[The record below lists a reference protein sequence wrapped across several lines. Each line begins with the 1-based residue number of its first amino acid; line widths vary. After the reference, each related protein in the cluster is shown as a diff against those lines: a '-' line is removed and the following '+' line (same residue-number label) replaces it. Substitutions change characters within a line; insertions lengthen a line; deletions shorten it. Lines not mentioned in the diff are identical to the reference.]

1 MKHFLLIPVFNDWKS
16 VNKLITKLNI
26 SLRIN
31 KKIKNEI
38 LIINDNSS
46 EKVNLNLKRL
56 KSISKIKV
64 IYLKKNFGSQKAIA
78 IGLSYLKSIKDDFY
92 ITVMDGDG
100 EDGPTHVKTMLDVA
114 IKNPNHIVISNRKKR
129 EEAFL
134 IIFLYKLHLIITFL
148 FTFKWISFGNFS
160 TFNKKNLR
168 YLLSNNSS
176 WYAHSSSVLKNCKV
190 KNLYFKREKRYYDKS
205 KLGIFSLME
214 HSLRVNAVFYKNI
227 FIITLIY
234 LSILIN
240 LIDGNF
246 KYIFLIGCLLFN
258 FLVIFVKIKHW
269 IKNLSKIRSYIKKII
284 LFKTF

>member
-16 VNKLITKLNI
+16 LNKLIIKLNTTLKI
-26 SLRIN
+26 D

-46 EKVNLNLKRL
+46 EKINLNLKKLR
-56 KSISKIKV
+56 SISKIK
-64 IYLKKNFGSQKAIA
+64 IISLKKNLGSQKAIA

-100 EDGPTHVKTMLDVA
+100 EDGPTRVKTMLDVA
-114 IKNPNHIVISNRKKR
+114 IKNPNHIVASNRKKR

-148 FTFKWISFGNFS
+148 FTFKWITFGNFS
-160 TFNKKNLR
+160 TFNKKNLKC
-168 YLLSNNSS
+168 LLSNNSS

-205 KLGIFSLME
+205 KLGIFSLIE

-227 FIITLIY
+227 FITTLIY
-234 LSILIN
+234 MSIIFN

-246 KYIFLIGCLLFN
+246 KYIFLIGFLLFN
-258 FLVIFVKIKHW
+258 FLIIFIKIKHW
-269 IKNLSKIRSYIKKII
+269 IKNLSKIRSNIKKII

>member
-16 VNKLITKLNI
+16 LNKLIIKLNTTLKI
-26 SLRIN
+26 D

-46 EKVNLNLKRL
+46 EKINLNLKKLR
-56 KSISKIKV
+56 SISKIK
-64 IYLKKNFGSQKAIA
+64 IISLKKNLGSQKAIA
-78 IGLSYLKSIKDDFY
+78 IGLSYLKSIKDDFF

-100 EDGPTHVKTMLDVA
+100 EDGPTRVKTMLDVA
-114 IKNPNHIVISNRKKR
+114 KKNPNHIVVSNRKKR

-214 HSLRVNAVFYKNI
+214 HSLRVNTVFYKNI

-234 LSILIN
+234 LTILIN

-269 IKNLSKIRSYIKKII
+269 IKNLSKIRSHINKII

>member
-16 VNKLITKLNI
+16 VNKLIIKLNA

-31 KKIKNEI
+31 NKINNEI

-46 EKVNLNLKRL
+46 EKINLNLKRL
-56 KSISKIKV
+56 KSISKIK
-64 IYLKKNFGSQKAIA
+64 IISLKKNFGSQKAIA

-92 ITVMDGDG
+92 VTVMDGDG

-114 IKNPNHIVISNRKKR
+114 IKNPNHIVTSNRKKR
-129 EEAFL
+129 EEAYL

-160 TFNKKNLR
+160 TFNKKNLK

-176 WYAHSSSVLKNCKV
+176 WFAHSSSVLKNCKV

-205 KLGIFSLME
+205 KLGIFSLIE
-214 HSLRVNAVFYKNI
+214 HSLRVNSVFYQNI
-227 FIITLIY
+227 FITTLIY
-234 LSILIN
+234 LSIIFN

-246 KYIFLIGCLLFN
+246 KYIFLIGFLLYN
-258 FLVIFVKIKHW
+258 FLIIFVKIKHW
-269 IKNLSKIRSYIKKII
+269 IKNLSKIRSHIKKII

>member
-16 VNKLITKLNI
+16 LNKLIIKLNTTLKI
-26 SLRIN
+26 D

-46 EKVNLNLKRL
+46 EKINLNLKKLR
-56 KSISKIKV
+56 SISKIK
-64 IYLKKNFGSQKAIA
+64 IISLKKNLGSQKAIA
-78 IGLSYLKSIKDDFY
+78 IGLSYLKSIKDDFF

-100 EDGPTHVKTMLDVA
+100 EDGPTRVKTMLDVA
-114 IKNPNHIVISNRKKR
+114 KKNPNHIVVSNRKKR

-214 HSLRVNAVFYKNI
+214 HSLRVNTVFYKNI

-234 LSILIN
+234 LTILIN

>member
-16 VNKLITKLNI
+16 VNKLITKLNA

-46 EKVNLNLKRL
+46 EKINLNLKRL
-56 KSISKIKV
+56 KSISKIKI

-78 IGLSYLKSIKDDFY
+78 IGLSYLKSIKDDFF

-100 EDGPTHVKTMLDVA
+100 EDGPTRVKTMLDVA
-114 IKNPNHIVISNRKKR
+114 KKNPNHIVVSNRKKR

-214 HSLRVNAVFYKNI
+214 HSLRVNTVFYKNI

-234 LSILIN
+234 LTILIN

>member
-16 VNKLITKLNI
+16 LNKLIIKLNTTLKI
-26 SLRIN
+26 D

-46 EKVNLNLKRL
+46 EKINLNLKRL
-56 KSISKIKV
+56 KSISKIKI

-100 EDGPTHVKTMLDVA
+100 EDGPTRVKTMLDVA
-114 IKNPNHIVISNRKKR
+114 KKNPNHIVVSNRKKR

-214 HSLRVNAVFYKNI
+214 HSLRVNTVFYKNI

-234 LSILIN
+234 LTILIN

>member
-16 VNKLITKLNI
+16 VNKLIIKLNTTLKI
-26 SLRIN
+26 D

-46 EKVNLNLKRL
+46 EKINLNLKKLR
-56 KSISKIKV
+56 SISKIK
-64 IYLKKNFGSQKAIA
+64 IISLKENLGSQKAIA
-78 IGLSYLKSIKDDFY
+78 IGLSYLKSIKDDFF

-100 EDGPTHVKTMLDVA
+100 EDGPTRVKTMLDVA
-114 IKNPNHIVISNRKKR
+114 KKNPNHIVISNRKKR

-269 IKNLSKIRSYIKKII
+269 IKNLSKIRFYIKKII

>member
-16 VNKLITKLNI
+16 VNKLIIKLDV

-31 KKIKNEI
+31 NKIKNEI

-46 EKVNLNLKRL
+46 EKINLNLKRL
-56 KSISKIKV
+56 KSISKIK
-64 IYLKKNFGSQKAIA
+64 IISLKKNFGSQKAIA

-92 ITVMDGDG
+92 VTVMDGDG
-100 EDGPTHVKTMLDVA
+100 EDGPTRVKTMLDVA
-114 IKNPNHIVISNRKKR
+114 IKNPNYIVTSNRKKR
-129 EEAFL
+129 EEAYL

-148 FTFKWISFGNFS
+148 FKFKWISFGNFS
-160 TFNKKNLR
+160 TFNKKNLK

-176 WYAHSSSVLKNCKV
+176 WFAHSSSVLKNCKV

-205 KLGIFSLME
+205 KLGIFSLIE
-214 HSLRVNAVFYKNI
+214 HSLRVNAVFYQNI
-227 FIITLIY
+227 FITTLIY
-234 LSILIN
+234 LSIIFN

-246 KYIFLIGCLLFN
+246 KYIFLIGFLLYN
-258 FLVIFVKIKHW
+258 FLIIFVKIKHW
-269 IKNLSKIRSYIKKII
+269 IKNLSKIRSYINKII

>member
-16 VNKLITKLNI
+16 VNKLISKLNV

-46 EKVNLNLKRL
+46 EKINLNFKKLR
-56 KSISKIKV
+56 SISKIK
-64 IYLKKNFGSQKAIA
+64 IISLKKNLGSQKAIA

-92 ITVMDGDG
+92 VTVMDGDG
-100 EDGPTHVKTMLDVA
+100 EDGPTRVKTMLDVA
-114 IKNPNHIVISNRKKR
+114 KKNPDHIVASNRKKR

-148 FTFKWISFGNFS
+148 FTFKWITFGNFS
-160 TFNKKNLR
+160 TFNKKNLKC
-168 YLLSNNSS
+168 LLSNNSS

-205 KLGIFSLME
+205 KLGIFSLIE

-227 FIITLIY
+227 FITTLIY
-234 LSILIN
+234 MSIIFN

-246 KYIFLIGCLLFN
+246 KYIFLIGFLLFN
-258 FLVIFVKIKHW
+258 FLIIFIKIKHW

>member
-16 VNKLITKLNI
+16 VNKLITKLNA

-46 EKVNLNLKRL
+46 EKINLNLKRL
-56 KSISKIKV
+56 KSISKIKI

-100 EDGPTHVKTMLDVA
+100 EDGPTRVKTMLDVA
-114 IKNPNHIVISNRKKR
+114 IKNPNHIVTSNRKKR
-129 EEAFL
+129 EEAYL

-160 TFNKKNLR
+160 TFNKKNLKN
-168 YLLSNNSS
+168 LLSNNSS
-176 WYAHSSSVLKNCKV
+176 WFAHSSSVLKNCKV

-205 KLGIFSLME
+205 KLGIFSLIE
-214 HSLRVNAVFYKNI
+214 HSLRVNAVFYQNI
-227 FIITLIY
+227 FITTLIY
-234 LSILIN
+234 LSIIFN

-246 KYIFLIGCLLFN
+246 KYIFLIGFLLYN
-258 FLVIFVKIKHW
+258 FLIIFVKIKHW
-269 IKNLSKIRSYIKKII
+269 IKNLSKIRSYINKII

>member
-16 VNKLITKLNI
+16 VNKLITKLNA

-46 EKVNLNLKRL
+46 EKINLNLKRL
-56 KSISKIKV
+56 KSISKIK
-64 IYLKKNFGSQKAIA
+64 IISLKKNFGSQKAIA
-78 IGLSYLKSIKDDFY
+78 IGLSYLKSIKGDFY
-92 ITVMDGDG
+92 VTVMDGDG
-100 EDGPTHVKTMLDVA
+100 EDGPTRVKTMLDVA
-114 IKNPNHIVISNRKKR
+114 IKNPNHIVTSNRKKR
-129 EEAFL
+129 EEAYL

-160 TFNKKNLR
+160 TFNKKNLKN
-168 YLLSNNSS
+168 LFSNNSS
-176 WYAHSSSVLKNCKV
+176 WFAHSSSVLKNCKV

-205 KLGIFSLME
+205 KLGIFSLIE
-214 HSLRVNAVFYKNI
+214 HSLRVNAVFYQNI
-227 FIITLIY
+227 FITTLIY
-234 LSILIN
+234 MSIIFN

-246 KYIFLIGCLLFN
+246 KYIFLIGFLLYN
-258 FLVIFVKIKHW
+258 FLIIFVKIKHW
-269 IKNLSKIRSYIKKII
+269 IKNLSKIRSYINKII

>member
-16 VNKLITKLNI
+16 VNKLIIKLDV

-31 KKIKNEI
+31 NKIKNEI

-46 EKVNLNLKRL
+46 EKINLNLKRL
-56 KSISKIKV
+56 KSISKIK
-64 IYLKKNFGSQKAIA
+64 IISLKKNFGSQKAIA

-92 ITVMDGDG
+92 VTVMDGDG
-100 EDGPTHVKTMLDVA
+100 EDGPTRVKTMLDVA
-114 IKNPNHIVISNRKKR
+114 IKNPNYIVTSNRKKR
-129 EEAFL
+129 EEAYL

-160 TFNKKNLR
+160 TFNKKNLK

-176 WYAHSSSVLKNCKV
+176 WFAHSSSVLKNCKV

-205 KLGIFSLME
+205 KLGIFSLIE
-214 HSLRVNAVFYKNI
+214 HSLRVNAVFYQNI
-227 FIITLIY
+227 FITTLIY
-234 LSILIN
+234 LSIIFN

-246 KYIFLIGCLLFN
+246 KYIFLIGFLLYN
-258 FLVIFVKIKHW
+258 FLIVFVEIKHW
-269 IKNLSKIRSYIKKII
+269 IKNLSKIRFYRNKII

>member
-16 VNKLITKLNI
+16 VNKLITKLNA

-46 EKVNLNLKRL
+46 EKINLNLKRL
-56 KSISKIKV
+56 KSISKIK
-64 IYLKKNFGSQKAIA
+64 IISLKKNFGSQKAIA

-92 ITVMDGDG
+92 VTVMDGDG
-100 EDGPTHVKTMLDVA
+100 EDGPTRVKTMLDVA
-114 IKNPNHIVISNRKKR
+114 IKNPNYIVTSNRKKR
-129 EEAFL
+129 EEAYL

-160 TFNKKNLR
+160 TFNKKNLK

-176 WYAHSSSVLKNCKV
+176 WFAHSSSVLKNCKV

-205 KLGIFSLME
+205 KLGIFSLIE
-214 HSLRVNAVFYKNI
+214 HSLRVNAVFYQNI
-227 FIITLIY
+227 FITTLIY
-234 LSILIN
+234 LSIIFN

-246 KYIFLIGCLLFN
+246 KYIFLIGFLLYN
-258 FLVIFVKIKHW
+258 FLIIFVKIKHW
-269 IKNLSKIRSYIKKII
+269 IKNLSKIRSNIKKII

>member
-16 VNKLITKLNI
+16 LNKLIIKLNTTLKI
-26 SLRIN
+26 D

-46 EKVNLNLKRL
+46 EKINLNLKKLR
-56 KSISKIKV
+56 SISKIK
-64 IYLKKNFGSQKAIA
+64 IISLKKNLGSQKAIA
-78 IGLSYLKSIKDDFY
+78 IGLSYLKSIKDDFF

-100 EDGPTHVKTMLDVA
+100 EDGPTRVKTMLDVA
-114 IKNPNHIVISNRKKR
+114 KKNPNHIVISNRKKR

-214 HSLRVNAVFYKNI
+214 HSLRVNTVFYKNI

-234 LSILIN
+234 LTILIN

>member
-16 VNKLITKLNI
+16 VNKLIIKLNTT
-26 SLRIN
+26 LKIN

-46 EKVNLNLKRL
+46 EKINLNLKKLR
-56 KSISKIKV
+56 SISKIK
-64 IYLKKNFGSQKAIA
+64 IISLKKNFGSQKAIA
-78 IGLSYLKSIKDDFY
+78 IGLSYLKNIKDDFF

-100 EDGPTHVKTMLDVA
+100 EDGPTRVKTMLDVA
-114 IKNPNHIVISNRKKR
+114 KKNPNHIVISNRKKR

-168 YLLSNNSS
+168 NLLSNNSS

-205 KLGIFSLME
+205 KLGIFSLIE

-234 LSILIN
+234 LSIIFN

-246 KYIFLIGCLLFN
+246 KYIFLIGFLLFN
-258 FLVIFVKIKHW
+258 FLIIFVKIKHW

-284 LFKTF
+284 LFKAF

>member
-16 VNKLITKLNI
+16 VNKLIIRLNG
-26 SLRIN
+26 SLKIN

-46 EKVNLNLKRL
+46 EKINLNLKRL
-56 KSISKIKV
+56 KSISKIK
-64 IYLKKNFGSQKAIA
+64 IISLKKNFGSQKAIA
-78 IGLSYLKSIKDDFY
+78 IGLSYLKSIKEDFY

-100 EDGPTHVKTMLDVA
+100 EDGPTRVKTMLDVA
-114 IKNPNHIVISNRKKR
+114 IKNPNYIVTSNRKKR
-129 EEAFL
+129 EEAFI

-160 TFNKKNLR
+160 TFNKKNLK

-176 WYAHSSSVLKNCKV
+176 WYAHSSSVLKNCKI
-190 KNLYFKREKRYYDKS
+190 KKLYSKREKRYYDKS
-205 KLGIFSLME
+205 KLGIFSLIE

-234 LSILIN
+234 LLIIFN

-246 KYIFLIGCLLFN
+246 KYVFLIGFLLFN
-258 FLVIFVKIKHW
+258 FLIIFIKIKHW

>member
-16 VNKLITKLNI
+16 LNKLIIKLNTTLKI
-26 SLRIN
+26 D

-46 EKVNLNLKRL
+46 EKINLNLKKLR
-56 KSISKIKV
+56 SISKIK
-64 IYLKKNFGSQKAIA
+64 IISLKKNLGSQKAIA
-78 IGLSYLKSIKDDFY
+78 IGLSYLKSIKDDFF

-100 EDGPTHVKTMLDVA
+100 EDGPTRVKTMLDVA
-114 IKNPNHIVISNRKKR
+114 KKNPNHIVVSNRKKR

-205 KLGIFSLME
+205 KLGIFSLIE
-214 HSLRVNAVFYKNI
+214 HSLRVNAVFYQNI
-227 FIITLIY
+227 FITTLIY
-234 LSILIN
+234 LSIIFN

-246 KYIFLIGCLLFN
+246 KYIFLIGFLLFN
-258 FLVIFVKIKHW
+258 FLIIFIKIKHW
-269 IKNLSKIRSYIKKII
+269 IKNLSKIRSNIKKII

>member
-16 VNKLITKLNI
+16 VNKLIIKLNA

-31 KKIKNEI
+31 NKIKNEI

-46 EKVNLNLKRL
+46 EKINLNLKKLR
-56 KSISKIKV
+56 SISKIK
-64 IYLKKNFGSQKAIA
+64 IISLKKNFGSQKAIA
-78 IGLSYLKSIKDDFY
+78 IGLSYLKNIKDDFF

-100 EDGPTHVKTMLDVA
+100 EDGPTRVKTMLDVA
-114 IKNPNHIVISNRKKR
+114 KKNPNHIVISNRKKR

-168 YLLSNNSS
+168 NLLSNNSS

-205 KLGIFSLME
+205 KLGIFSLIE

-227 FIITLIY
+227 FITTLIY
-234 LSILIN
+234 MSIIFN

-246 KYIFLIGCLLFN
+246 KYIFLIGFLLFN
-258 FLVIFVKIKHW
+258 FLIIFIKIKHW
-269 IKNLSKIRSYIKKII
+269 IKNLSKIRSHIKKII

>member
-16 VNKLITKLNI
+16 VNKLIIKLDV

-31 KKIKNEI
+31 NKIKNEI

-46 EKVNLNLKRL
+46 EKINLNLKRL
-56 KSISKIKV
+56 KSISKIK
-64 IYLKKNFGSQKAIA
+64 IISLKKNFGSQKAIA

-92 ITVMDGDG
+92 VTVMDGDG
-100 EDGPTHVKTMLDVA
+100 EDGPTRVKTMLDVA
-114 IKNPNHIVISNRKKR
+114 IKNPNYIVTSNRKKR
-129 EEAFL
+129 EEAYL

-160 TFNKKNLR
+160 TFNKKNLK

-176 WYAHSSSVLKNCKV
+176 WFAHSSSVLKNCKV

-205 KLGIFSLME
+205 KLGIFSLIE
-214 HSLRVNAVFYKNI
+214 HSLRVNAVFYQNI
-227 FIITLIY
+227 FITTLIY
-234 LSILIN
+234 LSIIFN

-246 KYIFLIGCLLFN
+246 KYIFLIGFLLYN
-258 FLVIFVKIKHW
+258 FLIIFVKIKHW
-269 IKNLSKIRSYIKKII
+269 IKNLSKIRFYINKII